1 MPTNSWA
8 RAGHDPKDMADLAR
22 RFPIGTKV
30 KYIGTRGRHQGKV
43 GVVVTYHDANG
54 LKLLFADQSTGL
66 ATPENVEVIKVAT

>member
-1 MPTNSWA
+1 MATNSWT
-8 RAGHDPKDMADLAR
+8 RGGFDPEDMADLAR

-43 GVVVTYHDANG
+43 GVVVSYNDANG

-66 ATPENVEVIKVAT
+66 STPANVKVIR